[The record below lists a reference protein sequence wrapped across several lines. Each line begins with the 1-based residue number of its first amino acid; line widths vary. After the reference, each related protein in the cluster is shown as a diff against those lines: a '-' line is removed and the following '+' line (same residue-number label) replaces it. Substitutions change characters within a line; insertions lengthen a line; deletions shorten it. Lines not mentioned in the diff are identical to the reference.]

1 MASALG
7 AAIAMP
13 VCGFMIS
20 AFGWPSVFYLTG
32 ECRVSFRVQQQ
43 FNNFFQLKVESVS
56 SGHCVGSSLFSRL
69 QRSIQEFLIKR
80 EKRLKTQSVSFL
92 SRLFI
97 LVNVINLS
105 ISGSSTSKKRP
116 SYVPWLS
123 IITAPCVWAIII
135 VHTGSVFGYFL
146 VVNQLPGYMKTILKY
161 DIKSNGLLSSLPYFG
176 KYAMSV
182 SASYFADHLRKTG
195 KMSTIVAR
203 KVRLPNFLFKQS
215 IS

>member
-1 MASALG
+1 M
-7 AAIAMP
+7 
-13 VCGFMIS
+13 
-20 AFGWPSVFYLTG
+20 
-32 ECRVSFRVQQQ
+32 
-43 FNNFFQLKVESVS
+43 
-56 SGHCVGSSLFSRL
+56 
-69 QRSIQEFLIKR
+69 
-80 EKRLKTQSVSFL
+80 
-92 SRLFI
+92 FI
-97 LVNVINLS
+97 L
-105 ISGSSTSKKRP
+105 GSSTSKKRP

-146 VVNQLPGYMKTILKY
+146 VVNQLPGYMKEILKF

-203 KVRLPNFLFKQS
+203 KVCGSNFFSFVDSNEFKS
-215 IS
+215 F